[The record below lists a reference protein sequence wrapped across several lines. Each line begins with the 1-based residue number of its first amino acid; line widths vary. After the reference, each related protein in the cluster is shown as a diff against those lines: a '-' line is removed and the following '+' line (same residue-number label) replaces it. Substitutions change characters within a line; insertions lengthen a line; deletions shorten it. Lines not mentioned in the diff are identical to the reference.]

1 VGEAASLRPQK
12 PSEDRRAAVTRA
24 VPRPTRPSAE
34 GAQVDGRRS
43 TSKGMHPKDLAAKYE
58 VKVFDAPAA
67 AEAAGFQLG
76 QRMSPRN
83 VWNRDSAAS
92 AILFD
97 LLRKK
102 KSGEVSD
109 IALVLEIDSV
119 TGAFK

>member
-1 VGEAASLRPQK
+1 
-12 PSEDRRAAVTRA
+12 
-24 VPRPTRPSAE
+24 
-34 GAQVDGRRS
+34 
-43 TSKGMHPKDLAAKYE
+43 MHPKDLAARYD

-97 LLRKK
+97 LIGKRKR
-102 KSGEVSD
+102 GEVSE
-109 IALVLEIDSV
+109 IALVLEINAV
-119 TGAFK
+119 AGAFKQEAVTEG